1 MRISDWSSDVC
12 SSDLQAADRF
22 GIADDVDCRVV
33 GGLGHRLGQG
43 RRGRGRKRRDAEK
56 GKDGFHDGQ
65 SPMGF
70 DGMMARQPGHGFV
83 ASVMVTVPRY
93 SPTSSIRSD
102 CSTLFWFKVSSAEI

>member
-1 MRISDWSSDVC
+1 MRISDWSDWC
-12 SSDLQAADRF
+12 SSDL
-22 GIADDVDCRVV
+22 RVV

-93 SPTSSIRSD
+93 SPTYSIRSED
-102 CSTLFWFKVSSAEI
+102 RKSTRLNSGH

>member
-12 SSDLQAADRF
+12 SSDL
-22 GIADDVDCRVV
+22 VDCRVV

-65 SPMGF
+65 STMGF

-83 ASVMVTVPRY
+83 ASVMVTVPRH
-93 SPTSSIRSD
+93 SPTSSNRSD
-102 CSTLFWFKVSSAEI
+102 CSTLFLFNVYRGES